1 MRSGNRIVLLFALFA
16 ACVATVLY
24 VYSRQTA
31 ARRPPQT
38 PVTAS
43 RAFLNRDNTVVG
55 MLGGVEVFEPLRVEG
70 AGPARG
76 IEARVLGAR
85 DSGRLYADLEF
96 SEQKWEVRRAAFVIS
111 DGTRLPLR
119 GTERPALEP

>member
-1 MRSGNRIVLLFALFA
+1 MPSGNRIVFLFALFA
-16 ACVATVLY
+16 AIVAALLY
-24 VYSRQTA
+24 AYSRHTA
-31 ARRPPQT
+31 ARRPVDT

-55 MLGGVEVFEPLRVEG
+55 LLGGVQIFEPLRVEG

-76 IEARVLGAR
+76 LEARVLGAR

-96 SEQKWEVRRAAFVIS
+96 IDQRWEVRRAAFVVS

-119 GTERPALEP
+119 GTGSPALEP